1 MMVTESN
8 PITDDVREHVL
19 ATLPEFERFPR
30 RCEPDAY
37 GASYLIARKLGLSEV
52 PESTSTWTHGWTHAP
67 IAYPEQVA
75 QQSDATETNL
85 VPTKEI
91 AQKLRRSFSYQN
103 VYPVGCP
110 FVYAEPLDVDPIQ
123 NSLLVM
129 PPHTLPYLEDDW
141 DEETYV
147 SAIERVADSFD
158 HVVACIHRHDIKK
171 GNWVEAF
178 SEAGIPHVP
187 GTRVRDK
194 YGLIRMQ
201 TLFHMF
207 EAVTVNTIGSHIA
220 YAAYCGCRVS
230 IHGPYAHRS
239 LSDYRDDPVWSGE
252 REPILR
258 HNLKHTREDAVRN
271 RYPFLFSHPSESDTH
286 VEWAESELGEDCR
299 REPTELAELL
309 GWGMKDQLLL
319 RMKNL
324 KDKARHKL
332 SDIRGKIFE
341 GERTDHN

>member
-1 MMVTESN
+1 MSYKSARTTNEVC
-8 PITDDVREHVL
+8 EHVL
-19 ATLPEFERFPR
+19 GTLPEYEHFPR

-37 GASYLIARKLGLSEV
+37 GASYLIAQKLGLSEV
-52 PESTSTWTHGWTHAP
+52 PESTSTWTHGWSCVP
-67 IAYPEQVA
+67 IVHPEQVA
-75 QQSDATETNL
+75 QQSNAAQTNL
-85 VPTKEI
+85 VPTEEI
-91 AQKLRRSFSYQN
+91 ADRLRTEFSYRN
-103 VYPVGCP
+103 VYAVGCP
-110 FVYAEPLDVDPIQ
+110 FIYAEPLEVERIP

-129 PPHTLPYLEDDW
+129 PPHTLPYLEDEW
-141 DEETYV
+141 DEEAYV
-147 SAIERVADSFD
+147 SAIEKVAGSFE
-158 HVVACIHRHDIKK
+158 HVVACIHRHDIEK
-171 GNWVEAF
+171 GNWVDAF

-230 IHGPYAHRS
+230 IYGPYAHRS
-239 LSDYRDDPVWSGE
+239 LADYKNDPVWSGE

-258 HNLKHTREDAVRN
+258 HNLKHTREDAVRE

-286 VEWAESELGEDCR
+286 VEWAESELGEDCK

-309 GWGMKDQLLL
+309 GWRMKDQFLLKVGKL
-319 RMKNL
+319 KN
-324 KDKARHKL
+324 KAYQKL
-332 SDIRGKIFE
+332 SGIKGKIF
-341 GERTDHN
+341 